1 MHNMLVDCLCY
12 IFGISSGMQG
22 DLIVELKVRFY
33 ENNYMSACFGHAAYS
48 YVTDPFRG
56 NVTDIFAFPIVLL

>member
-1 MHNMLVDCLCY
+1 
-12 IFGISSGMQG
+12 MQG